1 MLAIDEAIP
10 PHMPWALAVD
20 FDFFRPKGAD
30 TALYAL
36 GLITIGLF
44 DRFAKLKLVLGH
56 LGEALPFWLY
66 RLDYMHR
73 ATVTAGRCGQEKV
86 FPDKRRAIV
95 QTCLNRRAAREQGM
109 LDIKLLIG
117 GKDAEARGRATF
129 ERRNP
134 LSGEVA
140 TRAAAAT
147 PADAVAAADA
157 AATAFPAWAVLAPNA
172 RRKLLQAAAAKLR
185 AATGE
190 FAARVSAETGSTLG
204 WGHFNVHFAA
214 MLLEEAAA
222 MTTQITGELIP
233 SDHAGT
239 MAMAIRQ
246 PAGVVLGMAPWNA
259 PVILGVRAIAMPLA
273 CGNTVILKAS
283 EICPATH
290 RLIGDVFAEAEFP
303 PGVVN
308 VVTHSAEAAPAIAEA
323 LIGHRAVRRVNFT
336 GSTRV
341 GRLIAEMAGRNLK
354 PVLLELGGKAPLV
367 VLDDADLGEAVAA
380 ANFGAFMHQGQICM
394 STERVIV
401 DQKVGDDFVGRF
413 KARAETLTL
422 GDPKDGQFALAG
434 LVDKSSVTRLNG
446 LIADAKDKGA
456 KIVTGGQTNGLLFP
470 PTILDHVTRDMRIY
484 SEESFGPVV
493 AVIRAQGTDDAVAL
507 ANDSDYGL
515 SAAVFGR
522 DVGRA
527 LAVARRIESGICHIN
542 SATVQ
547 DEGQM
552 PFGGTKASGYGR
564 FGGKAAIAEFT
575 ELRWITLASEHR
587 HYPI

>member
-1 MLAIDEAIP
+1 MTD
-10 PHMPWALAVD
+10 V
-20 FDFFRPKGAD
+20 
-30 TALYAL
+30 
-36 GLITIGLF
+36 
-44 DRFAKLKLVLGH
+44 
-56 LGEALPFWLY
+56 
-66 RLDYMHR
+66 
-73 ATVTAGRCGQEKV
+73 
-86 FPDKRRAIV
+86 
-95 QTCLNRRAAREQGM
+95 
-109 LDIKLLIG
+109 KLLIAGQDADATG
-117 GKDAEARGRATF
+117 GAVF

-140 TRAAAAT
+140 TRAAAAS
-147 PADAVAAADA
+147 PKDAVRAADA
-157 AATAFPAWAVLAPNA
+157 AAAAFPAWAALGPNA
-172 RRKLLQAAAAKLR
+172 RRKLLQNAAARLR
-185 AATGE
+185 ARSAD
-190 FAARVSAETGSTLG
+190 FAQRCSAETGSTLG

-222 MTTQITGELIP
+222 ITTQVTGEVIP

-239 MAMAIRQ
+239 LAMAVRQ

-259 PVILGVRAIAMPLA
+259 PVILGVRSIAMPLA

-290 RLIGDVFAEAEFP
+290 RLIGDIFTEAEFP

-323 LIGHRAVRRVNFT
+323 LIGHKRVRRVNFT

-341 GRLIAEMAGRNLK
+341 GRLVAEMAARNLK

-367 VLDDADLGEAVAA
+367 VLDDADLDEAAAAA

-394 STERVIV
+394 ATERVIV
-401 DQKVGDDFVGRF
+401 DDTVGDDFVGRF
-413 KARAETLTL
+413 AQKAKGLTL
-422 GDPKDGQFALAG
+422 GDPSKGQFALGG
-434 LVDKSSVTRLNG
+434 LVDASSVARVNA
-446 LIADAKDKGA
+446 LIADAEDKGA
-456 KIVTGGQTNGLLFP
+456 TVVIGGKTNEMLFP
-470 PTILDHVTRDMRIY
+470 PTIVDHVTRDMRIY

-493 AVIRAQGTDDAVAL
+493 AVIRAKSPDDAVAL

-527 LAVARRIESGICHIN
+527 LGVARRIDSGICHIN

-552 PFGGTKASGYGR
+552 PFGGVKNSGYGR
-564 FGGKAAIAEFT
+564 FGGHAAIHEFT
-575 ELRWITLASEHR
+575 ELRWITVATEHR